1 MTLKPTDMLE
11 IQSAI
16 DQYERKF
23 PRRPAPS
30 AEVALAWRLGK
41 KEWARRQAAQQ
52 DAQAS
57 VPGVGSSVGETS
69 DSAFAEQECSRLAW
83 AWEQLRVRWLTGS
96 PAEGAPQSFGS
107 PLIDNALMVGWWG
120 AVAVMVASVFF
131 FGAMVGGLK

>member
-16 DQYERKF
+16 DEYERKF

-52 DAQAS
+52 DADPS
-57 VPGVGSSVGETS
+57 VRGPGSSVDETP
-69 DSAFAEQECSRLAW
+69 DSFAVQESSRLAW
-83 AWEQLRVRWLTGS
+83 TWDQLRLRWLTWS
-96 PAEGAPQSFGS
+96 PAEGAPESFGS
-107 PLIDNALMVGWWG
+107 PLIKNALMVGWWG
-120 AVAVMVASVFF
+120 AVALMVASVFF
-131 FGAMVGGLK
+131 FGAMVGGFK

>member
-41 KEWARRQAAQQ
+41 KEWAKRQAAES
-52 DAQAS
+52 AS
-57 VPGVGSSVGETS
+57 EASAANPASSRKETP
-69 DSAFAEQECSRLAW
+69 DSVFAEQECNRLVW
-83 AWEQLRVRWLTGS
+83 AWERLRLRWLTGP
-96 PAEGAPQSFGS
+96 PAEDASEDLPGPW
-107 PLIDNALMVGWWG
+107 IKNVLMVGWWG
-120 AVAVMVASVFF
+120 MVAVMVASVFV
-131 FGAMVGGLK
+131 FGAIVGGFK

>member
-16 DQYERKF
+16 DEYERKF
-23 PRRPAPS
+23 PRRSAPS

-52 DAQAS
+52 DA
-57 VPGVGSSVGETS
+57 
-69 DSAFAEQECSRLAW
+69 
-83 AWEQLRVRWLTGS
+83 LTAS
-96 PAEGAPQSFGS
+96 PAEDAPRSFES
-107 PLIDNALMVGWWG
+107 LWIKKALMVGWWG

-131 FGAMVGGLK
+131 FGAIVGGFK

>member
-41 KEWARRQAAQQ
+41 KEFARRQAAQQ
-52 DAQAS
+52 HAQ
-57 VPGVGSSVGETS
+57 PDVGSSAVETP
-69 DSAFAEQECSRLAW
+69 DSELSEQEFSLP
-83 AWEQLRVRWLTGS
+83 S
-96 PAEGAPQSFGS
+96 PWIE
-107 PLIDNALMVGWWG
+107 NALMLGWWG

-131 FGAMVGGLK
+131 FGAMVGGFK

>member
-16 DQYERKF
+16 DEYERKF

-41 KEWARRQAAQQ
+41 KEWARRQASQQEAQP
-52 DAQAS
+52 S
-57 VPGVGSSVGETS
+57 VRGVESNVEETPDSV
-69 DSAFAEQECSRLAW
+69 FAEQECSKFAW
-83 AWEQLRVRWLTGS
+83 AWEQLRMRWLTEAD
-96 PAEGAPQSFGS
+96 PKSFES
-107 PLIDNALMVGWWG
+107 LWIKKVLMVGWWG

-131 FGAMVGGLK
+131 FGAIVGGFK